1 MRGYT
6 KQLVIHMFTVQ
17 YTQHSTCD
25 MGNAQIKCKYQN
37 TGLCWLVNRNKTK
50 KHVYKQVQ
58 NNTK

>member
-37 TGLCWLVNRNKTK
+37 TGLCWLMNRNKTK
-50 KHVYKQVQ
+50 K
-58 NNTK
+58 TCI